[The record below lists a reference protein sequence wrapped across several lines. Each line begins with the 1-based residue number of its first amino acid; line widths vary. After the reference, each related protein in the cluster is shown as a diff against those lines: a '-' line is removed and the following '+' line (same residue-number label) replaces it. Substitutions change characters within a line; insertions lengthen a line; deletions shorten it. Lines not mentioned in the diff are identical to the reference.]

1 MNTLQCTPLALRFA
15 SLTEDEESNC
25 WMRKGQKRQ
34 GVCLVCGC
42 GTGLLASCWP
52 RTVSARLD
60 CCHPPGLGQWRG
72 PWSWDRGGGGGLGAQ
87 EVELEAEAE
96 AVVVLGPRSVLLP
109 SMGTKKKPSNSRQ
122 WFFLKAENE
131 QNLNPFVRSS
141 YSICLES
148 SVNRVPEVAEALVG
162 VKAAAW
168 LRAWA
173 GMRMEAKEGLLD
185 NSKKITKRK
194 KLRN

>member
-1 MNTLQCTPLALRFA
+1 M
-15 SLTEDEESNC
+15 
-25 WMRKGQKRQ
+25 
-34 GVCLVCGC
+34 
-42 GTGLLASCWP
+42 
-52 RTVSARLD
+52 
-60 CCHPPGLGQWRG
+60 
-72 PWSWDRGGGGGLGAQ
+72 
-87 EVELEAEAE
+87 ELEAEAE

-168 LRAWA
+168 LRA
-173 GMRMEAKEGLLD
+173 
-185 NSKKITKRK
+185 
-194 KLRN
+194 